1 LPSQPTACAGGWRT
15 GPLTVAKQVSVPP
28 VPVATAVRTGSHPD
42 CKFDRLVIDIS
53 GPVPVYSVSF
63 VQKVTQDASGKTIT
77 MPGTRYLVIRL
88 EPAQGHSAA
97 GQATLPGGIQTV
109 NDPVLRAWTVSGD
122 SQGVLSIALGLA
134 HGSRYRVGEL
144 GGRIY
149 ADVAW

>member
-42 CKFDRLVIDIS
+42 CKFDRLVINIGAS
-53 GPVPVYSVSF
+53 IPGYSVRF
-63 VQKVTQDASGKTIT
+63 VSKVVQDASGRTVT

-122 SQGVLSIALGLA
+122 SEGVLSIALGLA